1 MASAERTFC
10 DELEEDLNVLDQE
23 NNGVDSSKVL
33 LKTMQSSLVG
43 NHVAFDTPF
52 GPRPLIYADF
62 TASGRSLQC
71 IEDYMQ
77 SEVLP
82 LYGNTHTTTSITGLQ
97 STCFRHETRQIV
109 AQCVNAKITGRGAE
123 DVVLFT
129 GSGSTS
135 AINKL
140 VQILGLHMP
149 LTDSSAPR
157 PVVFVGPFEHHSN
170 LLPWRE
176 SNTEIV
182 QINEDANGHV
192 DVKML
197 KAKLIEYASHPLK
210 IGSFSA
216 ASNLT
221 GQLSYVDAI
230 TCLLHVHGA
239 LAFWDY
245 AACAPY
251 IAMDMNPVL
260 TGDMRP
266 FAYKDGI
273 FFSGHKFLGGPG
285 SPGVLVLKKRLLG
298 NAVPT
303 NPGGGTVFYV
313 TEDGHRY
320 LSNRAEREEG
330 GTPDT
335 LGSIRLGL
343 AFEVKHRIGTKY
355 IIERE
360 EANVVKVLKA
370 LENHSH
376 VVLLGHHSDSV
387 APRRLPIFSFLIKC
401 GDRFLHYNFVCALL
415 NDLFG
420 VQSRGGCQCAGPY
433 GQRLLGISK
442 QDQLAIEDALIDKI
456 EVLRPGFSRVSFPYI
471 MDDKDVDYT
480 LKAIDF
486 VALHGWKFLPQ
497 YRFNHKTGEWKHKTR
512 FTKFPTR
519 KWLSRAP
526 FLSGV
531 TTTPAMPPTAS
542 QSFEEIFNQAQQ
554 LLAEAHTEASATAA
568 SHGGILDASRESL
581 RWFIY
586 PSEVITKLTRKS
598 DLFPLGP
605 SVLGPLQPQQ
615 YRELVHLKTPTI
627 EAKESTLPVTIETK
641 KSTSP
646 VAECTTGTCF
656 TCPLPKEKTE
666 KYPLRSTN
674 EPSNPHQGLEQTIAA
689 TTKITKQVT
698 ETSLFPKPPQKLM
711 RLVGQALLQWGMI
724 QDGDRLVL
732 GVSGG
737 KDSLS
742 LLHILLTLQKR
753 APIRFTLACATV
765 DPQTPSFDPSPLK
778 EYMKALNVPY
788 HYLSENIVE
797 RAVCEMNGDSLCSY
811 CSRMKRGLLYTCCR
825 TNNYNKLVLAQ
836 HLDDLAESF
845 IMSAMYNGQVRTMK
859 AKYWNDTKDVEIIR
873 PLVYAREEAL
883 KDFAYSARLPVINE
897 NCPACFEEPKERQ
910 RVKKMLFKEESL
922 NPEMYNSFRRALL
935 PLMDNE
941 IYGPLN
947 AIRARIDIQKKVKS
961 NAQKSTKAIEKAKEK
976 KNESN

>member
-1 MASAERTFC
+1 MSAERTFC
-10 DELEEDLNVLDQE
+10 DELEEELTPIAPSTETDLKGDVFLR
-23 NNGVDSSKVL
+23 S
-33 LKTMQSSLVG
+33 MRASLVG
-43 NHVAFDTPF
+43 HKVPFDTPY
-52 GPRPLIYADF
+52 GPRPLVYADF
-62 TASGRSLQC
+62 TASGRSLAC
-71 IEDYMQ
+71 IEDYMRA
-77 SEVLP
+77 EVLP

-129 GSGSTS
+129 GSGSTA

-140 VQILGLHMP
+140 VQILGLHVP
-149 LTDSSAPR
+149 LLPGVGR

-176 SNTEIV
+176 SAAEVV
-182 QINEDANGHV
+182 QIAENAEGNV
-192 DVKML
+192 DMVML
-197 KAKLIEYASHPLK
+197 AAKLVEYADRPLK

-221 GQLSYVDAI
+221 GQLTDVDAV
-230 TCLLHVHGA
+230 TVLLHQHGA
-239 LAFWDY
+239 LSFWDY

-251 IAMDMNPVL
+251 VSMDMNPVL
-260 TGDMRP
+260 TDDRRP

-273 FFSGHKFLGGPG
+273 FFSGHKFVGGPG

-298 NAVPT
+298 NSVPSC
-303 NPGGGTVFYV
+303 PGGGTVFYV
-313 TEDGHRY
+313 TEDDHRY

-330 GTPDT
+330 GTPDN
-335 LGSIRLGL
+335 LGAIRLGL
-343 AFEVKHRIGTKY
+343 ALEVKHRIGVSY
-355 IIERE
+355 ILERE
-360 EANVVKVLKA
+360 EAHVAQVLAA
-370 LENHSH
+370 LSAHPS
-376 VVLLGHHSDSV
+376 VVLLGHDV
-387 APRRLPIFSFLIKC
+387 AAPTRLPIFSFLVRA

-433 GQRLLGISK
+433 GQRLLGVTK
-442 QDQLAIEDALIDKI
+442 ADQRALEAALIDKT

-471 MDDKDVDYT
+471 MDNSDVAFV
-480 LKAIDF
+480 LRAIEF
-486 VALHGWKFLPQ
+486 VATHGWKFLPQ

-519 KWLSRAP
+519 KWLSKAA
-526 FLSGV
+526 FLSGAIESAPA
-531 TTTPAMPPTAS
+531 TPSALDADA
-542 QSFEEIFNQAQQ
+542 IF
-554 LLAEAHTEASATAA
+554 AEAEKLAAAAPSEASGTAA
-568 SHGGILDASRESL
+568 SNGGILDPSVESL

-586 PSEVITKLTRKS
+586 PSEVLAPLTSGVDKL
-598 DLFPLGP
+598 PLAP
-605 SVLGPLQPQQ
+605 QPRGPLQPAR
-615 YRELVHLKTPTI
+615 YRTLAHLA
-627 EAKESTLPVTIETK
+627 EPVVAPVEPSIAMPANPCAGGQCFVC
-641 KSTSP
+641 P
-646 VAECTTGTCF
+646 VA
-656 TCPLPKEKTE
+656 PKEKE
-666 KYPLRSTN
+666 KYPRRSNKDET
-674 EPSNPHQGLEQTIAA
+674 NPHQGLEQAIAA
-689 TTKITKQVT
+689 TGKITEQAAKT
-698 ETSLFPKPPQKLM
+698 TLFPKPPQKVM

-724 QDGDRLVL
+724 NDGDRLIL

-753 APIRFTLACATV
+753 APIRFELACATV

-778 EYMKALNVPY
+778 DYMKALNVPY
-788 HYLSENIVE
+788 FYLSENIVE
-797 RAVCEMNGDSLCSY
+797 RAMCEMNGDSLCAY

-825 TNNYNKLVLAQ
+825 KNGYNKLVLAQ

-845 IMSAMYNGQVRTMK
+845 FMSAMYNGQVRTMK

-873 PLVYAREEAL
+873 PLAYVREEAL
-883 KDFAYSARLPVINE
+883 KDFAYAARLPVINE

-935 PLMDNE
+935 PLMDDE
-941 IYGPLN
+941 IYGPMN
-947 AIRARIDIQKKVKS
+947 AIRARIDVQKRVKT
-961 NAQKSTKAIEKAKEK
+961 NVVKSTKAIAKEEEAAK
-976 KNESN
+976 IKETSTQEEP